1 MRLGIPQTAR
11 RLILQSPASRQLFQK
26 SMSHR
31 MFNNRIDSILRKIIN
46 VLPQN
51 NIAYLILGLNTFC
64 FGAYLLWPQ
73 TGMHGYTGNFTFHKY
88 SLKQG
93 YYLSPF
99 TCHFAHDNILAYAI
113 NSYIIYHLSS
123 HLILP
128 ISF

>member
-31 MFNNRIDSILRKIIN
+31 MFNNRIDSILRQIIN

-73 TGMHGYTGNFTFHKY
+73 NGMNGYTGNFTFHTY
-88 SLKQG
+88 SLK
-93 YYLSPF
+93 
-99 TCHFAHDNILAYAI
+99 
-113 NSYIIYHLSS
+113 
-123 HLILP
+123 
-128 ISF
+128 